1 MNAFKTQTIRAK
13 HKLTMQEEYV
23 LGIINELEPIST
35 MRILN
40 LAEKQDVMSP
50 ATTHK
55 YLKNLERKKL
65 IHKIKAEDRRMHEM
79 ATTGKGTIFLE
90 ELKHAYR

>member
-35 MRILN
+35 TRILN

-65 IHKIKAEDRRMHEM
+65 IYKIKAEDRRMHEM

>member
-1 MNAFKTQTIRAK
+1 
-13 HKLTMQEEYV
+13 
-23 LGIINELEPIST
+23 
-35 MRILN
+35 
-40 LAEKQDVMSP
+40 MSP

-65 IHKIKAEDRRMHEM
+65 VHRVKPIEDKRMYEF
-79 ATTGKGTIFLE
+79 APTGKGTILLE